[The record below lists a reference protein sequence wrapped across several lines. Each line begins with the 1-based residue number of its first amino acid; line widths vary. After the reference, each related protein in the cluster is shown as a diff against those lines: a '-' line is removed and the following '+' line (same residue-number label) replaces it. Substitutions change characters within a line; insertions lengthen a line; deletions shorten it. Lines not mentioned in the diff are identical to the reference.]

1 MAIGNLIEQEDMAK
15 GLPDD
20 VLLREAEQPSGQL
33 PQFLLISEVQR
44 RTDMRKRY
52 QMQMQKAEPTVAEQI
67 MQEGIAGV
75 AQPPP
80 EMQQAMNGGPPPMDG
95 PPPMAG
101 PQLQPPPQMA
111 YQAGGVVGMQG
122 GREVPAQI
130 PDSLLNKVPSS
141 IVEDAMKFSPFP
153 SDQDDDA
160 EGAVLET
167 KDMGVPKVIDKKGG
181 KSNIVRNLLGMASN
195 LRDRAR
201 FEVGGRGGSGGTDIS
216 SRVST
221 TLPIGRNVLELG
233 ARGAAH
239 LAPGSNSAQLSELDA
254 IFNMLDKN
262 RSIRGYY
269 QPGGGGVGFNLQQR
283 FNQGGV
289 IGMQNGS
296 TVPYPG
302 DIINFAED
310 SERRNI
316 ANSNNSPRVMT
327 VAELEIIANKSNRSN
342 EKKNSG
348 GGVVKMDK
356 GGLLDTEG
364 GLLDTY
370 ITKMGDLFGKKTT
383 PPDYSELID
392 IASNTKDDKLA
403 IALTSIGA
411 SIASG
416 EGFAKGAKEATDK
429 ISEMNKDKRNAIT
442 ALRLAQLRGASEA
455 EIADLKRDV
464 AIAGGMLQA
473 IPKPVTPEARSELQK
488 TLADMDDLEKSG
500 QTNTE
505 KYSLLEQR
513 AKTIATKVA
522 SMSEIQG
529 EVIGPILKLIAAGKY
544 DDLTKGQKKIYED
557 HMNMNYLN
565 QMFKGIVPGSR
576 LD

>member
-1 MAIGNLIEQEDMAK
+1 MAIGNLLEQEDMAK

-20 VLLREAEQPSGQL
+20 VLMREAEQPSGQL
-33 PQFLLISEVQR
+33 PQFLLISEVKR
-44 RTDMRKRY
+44 RADMRKRY
-52 QMQMQKAEPTVAEQI
+52 QLQMQEMEPTVAEQI
-67 MQEGIAGV
+67 MQEGITGV

-80 EMQQAMNGGPPPMDG
+80 EMQQAMNGGPPLMQPSMNGG

-101 PQLQPPPQMA
+101 PPQQPPPQMA

-130 PDSLLNKVPSS
+130 TDSMADKIPNVFIQDALKYSPD
-141 IVEDAMKFSPFP
+141 P
-153 SDQDDDA
+153 SDQEA
-160 EGAVLET
+160 GQTAMMQT
-167 KDMGVPKVIDKKGG
+167 KDMGIPTVVDEKDG

-195 LRDRAR
+195 LRQKLGPTP
-201 FEVGGRGGSGGTDIS
+201 FV
-216 SRVST
+216 SRH
-221 TLPIGRNVLELG
+221 N
-233 ARGAAH
+233 
-239 LAPGSNSAQLSELDA
+239 
-254 IFNMLDKN
+254 
-262 RSIRGYY
+262 
-269 QPGGGGVGFNLQQR
+269 
-283 FNQGGV
+283 
-289 IGMQNGS
+289 
-296 TVPYPG
+296 PG

-327 VAELEIIANKSNRSN
+327 VAELEIIANKSNRSD

-348 GGVVKMDK
+348 GGVVKMNK

-370 ITKMGDLFGKKTT
+370 ITKMGDLFGKTTT

-411 SIASG
+411 AIASG
-416 EGFAKGAKEATDK
+416 EGFAKGAKEATDR
-429 ISEMNKDKRNAIT
+429 ISEMNKEKRNAIT

-455 EIADLKRDV
+455 EIADLTRDV
-464 AIAGGMLQA
+464 AIAGEMLRA

-488 TLADMDDLEKSG
+488 TLASMDELEKSG

-505 KYSLLEQR
+505 KYRLLQAR
-513 AKTIATKVA
+513 AKTIATKAA

-529 EVIGPILKLIAAGKY
+529 EVIGPIQKLIAAGKK
-544 DDLTKGQKKIYED
+544 LTEGQNKVYQD
-557 HMNMNYLN
+557 WLN
-565 QMFKGIVPGSR
+565 LAFLERIQSQTPRF
-576 LD
+576 